1 MTTPSDEPENG
12 KASFFDKIALFSAV
26 VSLICVLAAHGM
38 DHISKNGTLDA
49 LLSPHAQAGVDYTGT
64 ASIGKNT
71 HNVILNPC
79 QTR

>member
-38 DHISKNGTLDA
+38 DHMAKNGTLDA
-49 LLSPHAQAGVDYTGT
+49 LLSPHAQPGVDYSST
-64 ASIGKNT
+64 ASIGKNSR
-71 HNVILNPC
+71 NVTLNPC
-79 QTR
+79 ETH